1 MTSVT
6 YKCLISEWGR
16 RGSGLMY
23 IPVMWMSGMKIPDLR
38 VHAATWYW
46 SFSKCVFVTANV
58 SCLMTRRTPPRP
70 LDVVVGSH
78 CLSFLKGD

>member
-1 MTSVT
+1 MSVA
-6 YKCLISEWGR
+6 YKFLISEWGR
-16 RGSGLMY
+16 SGSELMH
-23 IPVMWMSGMKIPDLR
+23 IPVMMKIPDLR